1 VEIAAST
8 AGGNG
13 AGAARGGYNERM
25 ARAPTRPA
33 PLETVPV
40 VFQAGAHT
48 LRLTMDVDW
57 RWSVAVD
64 GTLMSNRYM
73 TQVEAWEEGVRE
85 AARLDQ
91 ASAG

>member
-1 VEIAAST
+1 
-8 AGGNG
+8 
-13 AGAARGGYNERM
+13 M
-25 ARAPTRPA
+25 ARPPSSRPA
-33 PLETVPV
+33 PLATVPV
-40 VFQAGAHT
+40 VFQVGAHT

-64 GTLMSNRYM
+64 GALLSNRYM

-91 ASAG
+91 VSAG

>member
-1 VEIAAST
+1 
-8 AGGNG
+8 
-13 AGAARGGYNERM
+13 M
-25 ARAPTRPA
+25 ARQTNRPTPPA
-33 PLETVPV
+33 TVPV

-48 LRLTMDVDW
+48 LSLSMDVDW

-64 GTLMSNRYM
+64 GTLLPHRYM

-91 ASAG
+91 GGAG